1 LSSSSTSGALDFGGG
16 RFVVQ
21 RRLGTGG
28 TGVVYQVLDRERNQV
43 VALKTL
49 RDVDG
54 NSIVRFKREF
64 RALADVTHPNLVSL
78 YELIS
83 EGDELFFTMELVA
96 GAQFLRW
103 VRGVVGE
110 AHDTS
115 PLSAASETL
124 ELGAT
129 MHGKKPSRARAGVV
143 PDGRVGGT
151 LDPGRLRASLRQLAE
166 GVAAIHGAGMIH
178 RDLKP
183 SNVLVRGDGLVKI
196 LDFGLVTELARERSR
211 EQNLAGTAA
220 YMSPEQ
226 GARQP
231 LTPASDWYSVGVMLY
246 EALAGRLP
254 FVGAPTDLLMDKQQ
268 YDAAPPHQLAPDA
281 PQDLDALCSELLRR
295 DPEARPTARDVLR
308 RLGSAV
314 VVRHTSSGTS
324 SVAEHALVGREAHL
338 GALDDAFA
346 AARRGRTVV
355 TFVHGS
361 SGMGKSSLVRH
372 FLDRL
377 EESGVLVLSGRC
389 YERESVPYKG
399 VDAIIDAV
407 SQYLGG
413 LQTLEAEAL
422 LPRDVLALARLFP
435 ALRHVEAVAAAP
447 RRNVETPDPQELR
460 RRAFNALRELLARIA
475 DRRPVVL
482 AVDDLQWGD
491 IDSAALL
498 AAVLRPPDAPALL
511 LVACHRS
518 EDGDSAFLHGF
529 RAELEL
535 PAEDV
540 REVAVGALAPDD
552 AQRLAELLLGADRE
566 NAGDQARRIA
576 QESSGNPF
584 FLHELALH
592 VRDGE
597 AEGEA
602 QLISLDEVLRARLRR
617 LSPSAAR
624 LLATI
629 AVAGRPIAVAVAQRA
644 AEVSDQTPLAV
655 LKAGNLVRTRGH
667 SDAPVVECYHDR
679 IRDAALTLLDAE
691 RLKRT
696 HLRVA
701 IALESSVQPDVEA
714 LAVHFRAAGDAER
727 AAGFATQAAER
738 AADALAFDRAAR
750 LYRMA
755 LELRPAEHASAHR
768 LRVSLGDALAN
779 SGRGPEAARAYL
791 SATATASAAE
801 RLDLLRRAAMQFLF
815 SGHFP
820 EGTETLRTVLAAVG
834 MQLAETP
841 RAALATLLIG
851 RARVRLRG
859 LSYRERDASQI
870 SPDQLMRIDVAD
882 AAATGLGMVD
892 SLRAAG
898 FQARHFL
905 WAMRAGEPWRVSR
918 AYAAEACF
926 VSMAGVRAA
935 ARTQRAVDELAA
947 VTARLGRVEADAIL
961 LAVRAVTEFQVGRWR
976 LSLGHCL
983 EAERLLRERCTGFTW
998 ERTTVQ
1004 IFTCF
1009 CYALLGELRTV
1020 SQLTPL
1026 LVKEAQERGD
1036 LYFLTSV
1043 LSSVGYYS
1051 GLLDDVPE
1059 RARRAVAEATARWPV
1074 RDAVHM
1080 QHFNSMVSEAL
1091 VDCYLGAPERAWQRM
1106 SELWPALE
1114 RALILRVQT
1123 LRVSAVWQ
1131 RSRVA
1136 VMLVARGRRDLLG
1149 HVAAAARKLRGEKV
1163 GYAESLGTLAAAEVA
1178 HLRGNADVALALLTE
1193 SEQRF
1198 DALEMRFHEACARR
1212 QRGRLVGGDEGA
1224 ALVARADA
1232 YFAAQGAVRPDKMV
1246 SILAPGFD

>member
-1 LSSSSTSGALDFGGG
+1 MSSIPNSSALDFGGG

-28 TGVVYQVLDRERNQV
+28 MGVVYQALDRERNQV

-54 NSIVRFKREF
+54 SAIVRFKREF

-103 VRGVVGE
+103 VRGVSGSD

-115 PLSAASETL
+115 PLSASETL

-129 MHGKKPSRARAGVV
+129 VHGKKTSRSRGGGAVGAEG
-143 PDGRVGGT
+143 VGGT

-166 GVAAIHGAGMIH
+166 GVAAIHGAGMLH

-183 SNVLVRGDGLVKI
+183 SNVLVRADGLVKI

-246 EALAGRLP
+246 EALTGRLP
-254 FVGAPTDLLMDKQQ
+254 FVGAAKDLLMDKQQ
-268 YDAAPPHQLAPDA
+268 YDAAPPRQLAPDA

-308 RLGSAV
+308 RLGSSA

-324 SVAEHALVGREAHL
+324 SGTELALVGRERHL
-338 GALDDAFA
+338 EALDDAFA
-346 AARRGRTVV
+346 ATRRGRTVV
-355 TFVHGS
+355 AFVHGS

-377 EESGVLVLSGRC
+377 EASGVLVLSGRC

-407 SQYLGG
+407 AQHLGS
-413 LQTLEAEAL
+413 LSTLEAEAL

-435 ALRHVEAVAAAP
+435 ALRHVEAVTATP
-447 RRNVETPDPQELR
+447 RRQVETPDPHELR

-491 IDSAALL
+491 VDSAALL
-498 AAVLRPPDAPALL
+498 ASVLRPPDAPALL

-518 EDGDSAFLHGF
+518 EDCDSAFLRGF
-529 RAELEL
+529 RGELEL
-535 PAEDV
+535 AAEDV
-540 REVAVGALAPDD
+540 REVAVAALPPDD
-552 AQRLAELLLGADRE
+552 AARLAELLLGAD
-566 NAGDQARRIA
+566 ADAAQARRIA
-576 QESSGNPF
+576 HESSGNPF
-584 FLHELALH
+584 FVHELALH

-597 AEGEA
+597 AEGEP

-617 LSPSAAR
+617 LSPQAAR
-624 LLATI
+624 LLAVI

-644 AEVSDQTPLAV
+644 AEVADQMPLAV
-655 LKAGNLVRTRGH
+655 LKAGNLVRTRGRAE
-667 SDAPVVECYHDR
+667 APIVECYHDR
-679 IRDAALTLLDAE
+679 IRDAQLALLDDE

-701 IALESSVQPDVEA
+701 IALESSAQPDAEA

-727 AAGFATQAAER
+727 AAEFAVQAAAR

-750 LYRMA
+750 LYRIA
-755 LELRPAEHASAHR
+755 LELRAPDHPSAHR

-779 SGRGPEAARAYL
+779 AGRGPESARAYL
-791 SATATASAAE
+791 SATAAASAAE
-801 RLDLLRRAAMQFLF
+801 RLDLLRRASTQYLF

-820 EGTETLRTVLAAVG
+820 EGIDTLRTVLAAVG
-834 MQLAETP
+834 MKLPATP
-841 RAALATLLIG
+841 RQALATLIAG

-859 LSYRERDASQI
+859 MRFRERDASQI
-870 SPDQLMRIDVAD
+870 PPDQLMRIDVAD
-882 AAATGLGMVD
+882 AATTGLGMCD

-905 WAMRAGEPWRVSR
+905 WAVEAGEPWRVAR

-926 VSMAGVRAA
+926 VSMAGSHAA
-935 ARTQRAVDELAA
+935 ARTQRVIDGLAA
-947 VTARLGRVEADAIL
+947 LTARLGRVDADAAL
-961 LAVRAVTEFQVGRWR
+961 EGVRGIAAFQVGSWR
-976 LSLGHCL
+976 SALTHCV
-983 EAERLLRERCTGFTW
+983 EAERLFRERCTGFTW

-1004 IFTCF
+1004 IFM
-1009 CYALLGELRTV
+1009 CYCNALLGELRLV
-1020 SQLTPL
+1020 ANLIPV

-1036 LYFLTSV
+1036 LYFQTNLLAS
-1043 LSSVGYYS
+1043 LGYYS

-1059 RARRAVAEATARWPV
+1059 RARRSVADAVTRWPV

-1080 QHFNSMVSEAL
+1080 QHFNAMVADAV
-1091 VDCYLGAPERAWQRM
+1091 VDCYLDEPEQAWQRL
-1106 SELWPALE
+1106 SERWPAFE
-1114 RALILRVQT
+1114 RALFLRVQT
-1123 LRVSAVWQ
+1123 LRVSGLWQ

-1136 VMLVARGRRDLLG
+1136 VTLAARGRRDLLRR
-1149 HVAAAARKLRGEKV
+1149 AAADARALRGEKV
-1163 GYAESLGTLAAAEVA
+1163 PYAEALGTLCAAEVA
-1178 HLRGNADVALALLTE
+1178 HLRGDADRALALLTDAE
-1193 SEQRF
+1193 RRF

-1212 QRGRLVGGDEGA
+1212 QRGRLLAGTEGA
-1224 ALVARADA
+1224 ALIARADS
-1232 YFAAQGAVRPDKMV
+1232 YFAAQGAVRPDKMTRV
-1246 SILAPGFD
+1246 LAPAFG